1 VGQPRRY
8 LSLLG
13 SGSCCIYFLPLAVV
27 YKSWGNIIVDL
38 TTAAI
43 QDSYTS
49 AHVGRDFVSLDVFK
63 PQILL
68 KLTLIS
74 RTTILT
80 GYVQFTAVFSIP
92 LRSQIVDL
100 SSPVKSGIRLLPLVS
115 ATAFGSLF
123 GGGASAKR
131 NLTFYTMSIGTAL
144 MLVGTALLS
153 YALPADGSH
162 TNAQYGYQA
171 ILGLGLGMSVST
183 ATFMNSLEVEF
194 IDHG

>member
-1 VGQPRRY
+1 VGQPSCY
-8 LSLLG
+8 LSFVG
-13 SGSCCIYFLPLAVV
+13 SGSRCIYFLSLAVV
-27 YKSWGNIIVDL
+27 YKSWNDITLDL
-38 TTAAI
+38 TSAAI
-43 QDSYTS
+43 QDSHTS
-49 AHVGRDFVSLDVFK
+49 AHAGRDFVSLDIFK
-63 PQILL
+63 PQTLL
-68 KLTLIS
+68 KLIS
-74 RTTILT
+74 FPRTTILT

-100 SSPVKSGIRLLPLVS
+100 SSPVRSGIRLLPLVS

-171 ILGLGLGMSVST
+171 VLGLGLGMSVST